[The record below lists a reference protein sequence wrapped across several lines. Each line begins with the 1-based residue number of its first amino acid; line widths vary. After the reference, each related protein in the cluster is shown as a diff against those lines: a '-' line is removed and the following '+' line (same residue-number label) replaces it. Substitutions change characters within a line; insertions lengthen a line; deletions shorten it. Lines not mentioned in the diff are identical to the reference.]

1 MSALKAAFASL
12 LTFVVDHLDVP
23 PSYYEKAAAR
33 HRSLGDWL
41 CRPESRVAHLNP
53 HVSPQGSFRLGTVN
67 RPLNEDAEYDLDNVT
82 TLALSK
88 TAMTQRQFKELYGM
102 EIKDYASGHGMVS
115 PVMEKNRCWRLIYA
129 DDVKFHLDT
138 LPSVPEDAARLA
150 TLVRAGVRRDLAVVA
165 IGITDRRHPQYDQIT
180 SALLGS
186 NPRGFARW
194 FEEKTRPVALP
205 RMRHLVESRAFATVD
220 DVPAYE
226 WKTPLQRSIQLLKRH
241 RDVMFID
248 TPDIAPISM
257 TITNLSAQ
265 AYLGESDLGEA
276 LSSILVAIPA
286 IVRPCLPRVPNPAD
300 PTEDYADRWRT
311 DPRLERAFWQ
321 WHTQAKADVAR
332 LRRALET
339 RAFEAD
345 VKRVFRVDLTTG
357 QADKVRSLTPA
368 PSASPTP
375 VIHIASAPRPWRNDD

>member
-1 MSALKAAFASL
+1 MSSLQAAFSSL
-12 LTFVVDHLDVP
+12 LKFVVDHLDVP

-67 RPLNEDAEYDLDNVT
+67 RPLHEDAEYDLDNVT
-82 TLALSK
+82 TLTLSK
-88 TAMTQRQFKELYGM
+88 TAMTQRQLKELYGM

-115 PVMEKNRCWRLIYA
+115 PVSEKNRCWRLTYA
-129 DDVKFHLDT
+129 DEVNFHLDT
-138 LPSVPEDAARLA
+138 LPSVPEDAARIA
-150 TLVRAGVRRDLAVVA
+150 ALVSAGVRRELAVVA
-165 IGITDRRHPQYDQIT
+165 IAITDRRHPQYDQIT
-180 SALLGS
+180 SALLSS

-194 FEEKTRPVALP
+194 FEEKTRPVALA
-205 RMRHLVESRAFATVD
+205 RMRHLVESRAYATVD
-220 DVPAYE
+220 DVPVYE

-248 TPDIAPISM
+248 NPDIAPISM
-257 TITNLSAQ
+257 IITNLSAQ
-265 AYLGESDLGEA
+265 AYRGESDLAEVLSNILEA
-276 LSSILVAIPA
+276 MPALVKPS
-286 IVRPCLPRVPNPAD
+286 VPRVPNPAD
-300 PTEDYADRWRT
+300 PAEDYADRWRT

-345 VKRVFRVDLTTG
+345 VTRVFRIDLTTA
-357 QADKVRSLTPA
+357 QADTVRSLTPTT
-368 PSASPTP
+368 SVSSSPA
-375 VIHIASAPRPWRNDD
+375 IHIASAPRPWRNDD